1 MSAAFFSHF
10 TFLIFFFIIIFFL
23 EISNQRTLTASFR
36 RDDTFSFYG
45 TITINS
51 GLNWVSR
58 MKYELHT
65 LIVFI
70 HSSCLF
76 IVNRQRFRSD
86 NN

>member
-1 MSAAFFSHF
+1 MSATVFF
-10 TFLIFFFIIIFFL
+10 TFYISHFFFIIIFFL

-36 RDDTFSFYG
+36 GDDTFSFYG

-76 IVNRQRFRSD
+76 IDNRQRFRTD